1 MAMNNAPSISLAS
14 EDPGRSNLEYRV
26 RGLTGDLEAHF
37 LTLDYVSEIPV
48 HVRRN
53 SLDRQGATGLLGSR
67 PGEWWPALVPAMLA
81 APAGDAKE
89 RDVGG
94 ARPED
99 LQGLRTTLK

>member
-1 MAMNNAPSISLAS
+1 MAMKNVPAISLAS
-14 EDPGRSNLEYRV
+14 EDPGRADLEYRI

-37 LTLDYVSEIPV
+37 LTLYNVAEIPV
-48 HVRRN
+48 HIRRN
-53 SLDRQGATGLLGSR
+53 SLHRQDPIGVLGMR
-67 PGEWWPALVPAMLA
+67 PVESWPNLVPTELA
-81 APAGDAKE
+81 TPPGDAKE